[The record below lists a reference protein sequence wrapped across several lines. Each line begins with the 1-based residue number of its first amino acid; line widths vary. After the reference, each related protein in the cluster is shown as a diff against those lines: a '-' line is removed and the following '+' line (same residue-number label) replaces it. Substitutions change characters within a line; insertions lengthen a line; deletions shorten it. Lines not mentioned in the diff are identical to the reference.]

1 MPTPVAISQ
10 MFFGL
15 TAISQYARL
24 DTACSRPKA
33 ISDRYRPQRDIS
45 VPPASAPMMVAA
57 SPSTLFTV
65 PTSVGVKPA
74 PRIRKVV
81 DSAPAKASP
90 SLYSTISSRTASAP
104 RRVKNSCRGSTTAS
118 RRLRG
123 GRETCSGSG
132 AHNVASAHSS
142 ISPPI
147 ST

>member
-1 MPTPVAISQ
+1 MPTPVAISHK
-10 MFFGL
+10 FFGL
-15 TAISQYARL
+15 IAISQYARF
-24 DTACSRPKA
+24 DTACSRPKT

-45 VPPASAPMMVAA
+45 DPPASAPTMVAA

-81 DSAPAKASP
+81 DKAPAKASP
-90 SLYSTISSRTASAP
+90 SLYSTISSNTASAP
-104 RRVKNSCRGSTTAS
+104 RRVKNSCSGSPTAA

-123 GRETCSGSG
+123 ARATCSGSG
-132 AHNVASAHSS
+132 ASKVATEHSS
-142 ISPPI
+142 IRPPI